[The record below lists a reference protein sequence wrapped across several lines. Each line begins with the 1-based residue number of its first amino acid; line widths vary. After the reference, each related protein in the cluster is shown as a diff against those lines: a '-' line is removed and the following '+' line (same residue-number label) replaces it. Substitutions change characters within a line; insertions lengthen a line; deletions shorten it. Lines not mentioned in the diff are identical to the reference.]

1 MKFRIERD
9 PLGEVRVPID
19 AYYGAQTRRAVEN
32 FPISGLTAPPELVVA
47 TVHIKKAA
55 ADANAALGRL
65 APDIAN
71 AIIRAA
77 DEVLAGQ
84 LRDQFVVDVYQAGA
98 GTSHNMN
105 TNEVLA
111 NRAAELLGD
120 RRGKYAR
127 VHPNDHVNM
136 GQSTNDVFPTATRL
150 ALLAM
155 GGPLRQAATDLAQA
169 LSDKSGA
176 LAGVLKTG
184 RTHLQDAV
192 PITLG
197 QEFSGYAANVE
208 HATASLTAASKQ
220 LLELNLGA
228 TAVGTGLNAG
238 NDYTTMAIERLAQYT
253 GMPVR
258 SAANLFRVTQSMTGR
273 ITAENTSVHGRT
285 VDTAAT
291 VLHALGIPVSRE
303 LAGTPL
309 LPLFNAEFLRRY
321 PVRQV
326 ASYGAPSFQ
335 RQPRSGQ
342 PLDQEM
348 IDRLRSLG
356 YVK

>member
-9 PLGEVRVPID
+9 PLGEVRVPAE

-32 FPISGLTAPPELVVA
+32 FPISGLTAPPELVVS
-47 TVHIKKAA
+47 TVQIKKAA
-55 ADANAALGRL
+55 ADANTALGRL
-65 APDIAN
+65 APDIAD
-71 AIIRAA
+71 AISRAA
-77 DEVLAGQ
+77 DEVLAGK

-111 NRAAELLGD
+111 NRAGELLGGT
-120 RRGKYAR
+120 RGTYTR

-155 GGPLRQAATDLAQA
+155 MAPLRQAATDLAHG
-169 LSDKSGA
+169 LGDKSGVF
-176 LAGVLKTG
+176 AGVLKTG

-208 HATASLTAASKQ
+208 HATADLMATSKQ

-238 NDYTTMAIERLAQYT
+238 NDYT
-253 GMPVR
+253 
-258 SAANLFRVTQSMTGR
+258 
-273 ITAENTSVHGRT
+273 
-285 VDTAAT
+285 
-291 VLHALGIPVSRE
+291 
-303 LAGTPL
+303 
-309 LPLFNAEFLRRY
+309 
-321 PVRQV
+321 
-326 ASYGAPSFQ
+326 
-335 RQPRSGQ
+335 
-342 PLDQEM
+342 
-348 IDRLRSLG
+348 
-356 YVK
+356 